1 MFLRSFAALSFIV
14 ASASAQLPTQCPQIM
29 YDGTSIVGSWE
40 GYMLSTQNN
49 GTIHRANVGFEFDYE
64 NSTNTLTAEL
74 TISDPDGES
83 SINPC
88 KGYFKVNCLVSLSG
102 WLDHTSN

>member
-1 MFLRSFAALSFIV
+1 
-14 ASASAQLPTQCPQIM
+14 M

-102 WLDHTSN
+102 WLDYTSN